1 MALYCTPAELRT
13 QIEKQGTT
21 GAGADDALN
30 LIIEAAS
37 RTIDRHCNRP
47 DGFVALSTAT
57 MRYYTGLGKAY
68 LLIDE
73 CVAVTAVSVKDS
85 PSDTTYTAWSATD
98 YQACTGDPEYPDW
111 NKTPYSMIVRCHPA
125 IIAPSCLGST
135 MVPACSDCAVTAKW
149 GYSVEVHRPRSKRP
163 VSHYRRAGSSR
174 DNPPGLT
181 RWLRLNLAACCISGR
196 TWTSETCCPGSSSPP

>member
-85 PSDTTYTAWSATD
+85 PSDTTYTAWLATD

-111 NKTPYSMIVRCHPA
+111 NKTPYNMPMTLAS
-125 IIAPSCLGST
+125 GDYST
-135 MVPACSDCAVTAKW
+135 FLSGQYEGGQRVPTV
-149 GYSVEVHRPRSKRP
+149 
-163 VSHYRRAGSSR
+163 AG
-174 DNPPGLT
+174 NG
-181 RWLRLNLAACCISGR
+181 
-196 TWTSETCCPGSSSPP
+196 